1 VSRAYV
7 IVWRDLL
14 ESSAWRALG
23 INGRRLIDFLMIEHT
38 RHAGQENGR
47 LVAPR
52 KQLEQNGIGA
62 RHISGAIDECV
73 RLGLVDC
80 RRGTGRRSNTYAL
93 TWLPDAD
100 GREPSNRWRN
110 YVLATT
116 RETVEMTSE
125 GKSLR
130 MTSEGKP
137 LGYPKGS
144 HKARSNFRREV
155 IKPSKQGYPKGST
168 SIESSYHSGDDS
180 KDVRGQGEVKRV
192 RGRSGLN
199 GRGPGV
205 PVP

>member
-1 VSRAYV
+1 VSQSYV
-7 IVWRDLL
+7 RLWRDLL

-23 INGRRLIDFLMIEHT
+23 INGRRFIDFLMIEQT
-38 RHAGQENGR
+38 RHAGRENGR

-52 KQLEQNGIGA
+52 KQLEDFGISA
-62 RHISGAIDECV
+62 RHISGAIDQCV
-73 RLGLVDC
+73 RLGLVEC
-80 RRGTGRRSNTYAL
+80 NRCIGRHPNTYAL
-93 TWLPDAD
+93 TWLEYGD
-100 GREPSNRWRN
+100 GSESSDRWRSWAPDGA
-110 YVLATT
+110 LEPDKIA
-116 RETVEMTSE
+116 SE

-130 MTSEGKP
+130 MTSEGKS

-144 HKARSNFRREV
+144 HKGRSGFRREV
-155 IKPSKQGYPKGST
+155 ATPPKQGYPKGST

-180 KDVRGQGEVKRV
+180 KDVRGQGVVKRV